1 MNLKGRDFLKLLDYS
16 SEEIRYLLDVA
27 KKFKKLK
34 SKKIDLEFEHFKNI
48 ADVEKQISALI
59 G

>member
-34 SKKIDLEFEHFKNI
+34 SKKIEHEYLEGKN
-48 ADVEKQISALI
+48 VVLLFRT
-59 G
+59 